1 MRTSYTELHLHSH
14 WSLLEGASS
23 PLELVLRAREL
34 GYEALALTDHDG
46 LYGAMEFAQCA
57 RAWGIRPI
65 TGAELT
71 LESGHHLTLLC
82 ETQRGYANLCRLLS
96 HAHLTHEKGQP
107 AIDMDTLAR
116 HAEGLI
122 ALSGCRRGEVPSL
135 VAEGRIDEAKAAARR
150 YADIFGRRS
159 FFIELQQNL
168 VHGDTARNREL
179 IALAKAP
186 STGSGRG
193 LGVVATNNVH
203 YHVRERHRLQDVL
216 VAIKHRTTLE
226 ASHTLRRPN
235 SEFYLKSPQ
244 EMARLFA
251 SAEGGPEALANTV
264 RIAERC
270 HFDLTRDLDYR
281 FPDPSTSL
289 RTGYPCPPGETPDGV
304 LRRLCFE
311 EAQRRYGLVSGRLP
325 ACRTG
330 GPSQVEARLDEE
342 LRLIARHGLAG
353 FFLIYRDLLELGK
366 EVAREARLPAC
377 RTGGPD
383 GQVYGPDHAERPPG
397 RGRGSSV
404 GSLVCYLIGL
414 SHIDPLKNNLFAGRF
429 LNEEMASVPDVDL
442 DFSREVREKLI
453 LRVYERYGQEHVGLV
468 CSFPTYRLRSAV
480 RDVGKALGLPETEL
494 DRLAKL
500 SEHRSADHLR
510 EEMSR
515 YPEFQARLGAPLW
528 RDLVDLAEQVRGFPR
543 HVSQHVGGMVIS
555 SKPLVELVPLEKA
568 RMPGRVVCQWD
579 KDSIDDARMVKVDFL
594 ALGMLSLV
602 DYCLDEIEARRGVRI
617 DLSRIDFDDPAVYDM
632 ICAGDTV
639 GVFQVESRAQM
650 QTLPRT
656 RPRSLEDLTV
666 EVAIIRPGPIVGKA
680 VSPYILRRQGKE
692 PVTYDHPSL
701 EPVLK
706 ETLGVILYQEQ
717 VIQAAMAIAGFTAG
731 QADQMRRAMSRKRSR
746 EAMAAMWEEFRRG
759 AVARGVD
766 EATARRVFD
775 KVLGFAEFGFP
786 KSHAAAFALLA
797 YQSAWLKK
805 YYPLEFTCALLN
817 AQPMGFYPP
826 EVIVGDARR
835 HGVEVLPPDVNLSR
849 RRCTVESLPAD
860 RRGEAVRI
868 GLAYVDGV
876 GEKGGRAVESARG
889 GRDGSEPQTGV
900 AFRSLRDFCWRTGLR
915 REAVESLVRAG
926 AFDGFGLPDGP
937 SGNRRELLWQLGLV
951 YRPANGQMPL
961 PLPTEQDE
969 VPLRDLT
976 RWERLV
982 ADYETMGFSAHDH
995 PMAAV
1000 RQILGEG
1007 TVSTAHV
1014 ETLPDGVDVQVAGLV
1029 VCRQQPGTAKGFVFL
1044 VLEDEF
1050 GLANVVVKPT
1060 VYLRY
1065 RALVRAAPFLMVTG
1079 RLQRRDGITNLI
1091 AESFRPLRV
1100 PRELAAPEAHNF
1112 G

>member
-1 MRTSYTELHLHSH
+1 MSLYTELHAHSH

-34 GYEALALTDHDG
+34 GYETLALTDHDG
-46 LYGAMEFAQCA
+46 LYGAMEFAQAA
-57 RAWGIRPI
+57 RAWGLQPI
-65 TGAELT
+65 TGAEVT
-71 LESGHHLTLLC
+71 LANGHHLTLLC

-96 HAHLTHEKGQP
+96 HAHLTHERGEP
-107 AIDMDTLAR
+107 CIEPDVLAR
-116 HAEGLI
+116 HPSTAPRGALRAGTEGLI

-135 VAEGRIDEAKAAARR
+135 VAEGRIEEAEAAAQR
-150 YADIFGRRS
+150 YAEIFGRRS

-179 IALAKAP
+179 VALARRLTP
-186 STGSGRG
+186 SAGSGQG

-216 VAIKHRTTLE
+216 VAVKNRTTLE

-251 SAEGGPEALANTV
+251 DCPEALANSV

-270 HFDLTRDLDYR
+270 APSTSSGQGFDLTRDLNYR

-289 RTGYPCPPGETPDGV
+289 RAGYPCPPGETPDGV
-304 LRRLCFE
+304 LHSLCCE
-311 EAQRRYGLVSGRLP
+311 EARRRYGLLSGRL
-325 ACRTG
+325 
-330 GPSQVEARLDEE
+330 PSQVEARLEEE
-342 LRLIARHGLAG
+342 LGLIARHGLAG

-366 EVAREARLPAC
+366 EVARE
-377 RTGGPD
+377 
-383 GQVYGPDHAERPPG
+383 VYGPHHADRPPG

-414 SHIDPLKNNLFAGRF
+414 SHIDPLKNNLFPGRF

-453 LRVYERYGQEHVGLV
+453 LRVYKRYGQEHVGLV

-480 RDVGKALGLPETEL
+480 RDVGKALGLPEAEL

-515 YPEFQARLGAPLW
+515 YPEFRERLDAPLPGRAGW
-528 RDLVDLAEQVRGFPR
+528 RDLVDLAEQIRGFPR

-568 RMPGRVVCQWD
+568 AMPGRVVCQWD

-602 DYCLDEIEARRGVRI
+602 DYCLDEIEERRGLRI

-680 VSPYILRRQGKE
+680 VSPYIRRRQGRE

-701 EPVLK
+701 EPILK

-746 EAMAAMWEEFRRG
+746 EAMAAMWEEFYQG
-759 AVARGVD
+759 ARARGVA

-775 KVLGFAEFGFP
+775 KLLGFAEYGFP
-786 KSHAAAFALLA
+786 KSHSAAFALLS

-826 EVIVGDARR
+826 HVLVNDAQR
-835 HGVEVLPPDVNLSR
+835 HGIEVLPPNINLSR
-849 RRCTVESLPAD
+849 RRCTAE
-860 RRGEAVRI
+860 GEAVRI
-868 GLAYVDGV
+868 GLGYVDGV
-876 GEKGGRAVESARG
+876 GEKGGRTVEEARDR
-889 GRDGSEPQTGV
+889 GRPQPQTRVAGA

-915 REAVESLVRAG
+915 REAAENLIRAG
-926 AFDGFGLPDGP
+926 AFDDFGL
-937 SGNRRELLWQLGLV
+937 NRRELLWQLGLV
-951 YRPANGQMPL
+951 YQSDGRNAAERQMPL

-969 VPLRDLT
+969 VRLPDLT
-976 RWERLV
+976 HWERLV
-982 ADYETMGFSAHDH
+982 ADYAVLNLSPNYH
-995 PMAAV
+995 PIGLI
-1000 RQILGEG
+1000 RPHLHEG
-1007 TVSTAHV
+1007 LASTAHL
-1014 ETLPDGVDVQVAGLV
+1014 EHLPDGSPVQVAGLV

-1050 GLANVVVKPT
+1050 GLANVVVKPA

-1065 RALVRAAPFLMVTG
+1065 RALVRTEPFLVVRG
-1079 RLQRRDGITNLI
+1079 RLQRRDGTTNVI

-1100 PRELAAPEAHNF
+1100 PRELVAPVAHNF